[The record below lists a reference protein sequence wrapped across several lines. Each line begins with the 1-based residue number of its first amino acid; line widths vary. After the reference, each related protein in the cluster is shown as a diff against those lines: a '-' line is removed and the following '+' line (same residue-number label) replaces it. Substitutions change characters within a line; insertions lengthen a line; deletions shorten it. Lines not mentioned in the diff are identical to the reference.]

1 MDTNTFSAVT
11 VKEETQ
17 VRILLQGELD
27 LAAASDFRAL
37 IEPIARDISV
47 PLTLNLEKLS
57 YIDSTGI
64 GILISILKVRNSA
77 NALLRVEHV
86 PAHIQR
92 LLDMT
97 GISQFFEVE

>member
-1 MDTNTFSAVT
+1 MDTNKFSAVT
-11 VKEETQ
+11 VKEGTQ
-17 VRILLQGELD
+17 VNVLLQGELD

-37 IEPIARDISV
+37 IEPIARDVSV
-47 PLTLNLEKLS
+47 HLTLNLEKLS

-77 NALLRVEHV
+77 NAQLHVENV

-97 GISQFFEVE
+97 GKTKFFRS